1 VKNKEYK
8 KNEIIFQP
16 GQKEYALYKIISG
29 KVLTLMVQGSRV
41 TPIFLNT
48 PGTYVGSTLFFL
60 NQDVKTYAVVLEDAS
75 VIIYE
80 QNDLN
85 ENFPPWLKSVAKSM
99 AQKTYDQINQMVER
113 GIKKSYQGVTPLTI
127 EEQRRYLQILKLI

>member
-1 VKNKEYK
+1 
-8 KNEIIFQP
+8 
-16 GQKEYALYKIISG
+16 
-29 KVLTLMVQGSRV
+29 
-41 TPIFLNT
+41 
-48 PGTYVGSTLFFL
+48 
-60 NQDVKTYAVVLEDAS
+60 VVLEDAS